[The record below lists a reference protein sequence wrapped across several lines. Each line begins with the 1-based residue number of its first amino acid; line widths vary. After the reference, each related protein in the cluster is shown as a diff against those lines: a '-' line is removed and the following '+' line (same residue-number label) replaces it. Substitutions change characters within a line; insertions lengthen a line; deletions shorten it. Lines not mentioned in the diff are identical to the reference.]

1 MIISDLEI
9 LEVVNE
15 GDTVEGGV
23 GNFFSTQSNYSSI
36 GQYASASSGN
46 SYWGWGGIA
55 IGNVAVAGNVAAPVQ
70 VNA

>member
-15 GDTVEGGV
+15 ADRVEGGV
-23 GNFFSTQSNYSSI
+23 GNFFSNQSNYSSI
-36 GQYASASSGN
+36 GQSAYASAGN
-46 SYWGWGGIA
+46 TYYGIA
-55 IGNVAVAGNVAAPVQ
+55 IGNVAGAANIATPIQ

>member
-15 GDTVEGGV
+15 ADTVEGGV

-36 GQYASASSGN
+36 WQGADASAGN
-46 SYWGWGGIA
+46 GYGFNA
-55 IGNVAVAGNVAAPVQ
+55 FNVALAGNVAAPVQ

>member
-23 GNFFSTQSNYSSI
+23 LNFFSTQSNSSGI
-36 GQYASASSGN
+36 WQGAGASAGN
-46 SYWGWGGIA
+46 GGGIA
-55 IGNVAVAGNVAAPVQ
+55 IGNVALALNLAIPVQ
-70 VNA
+70 VNL

>member
-15 GDTVEGGV
+15 ADTVEGGV
-23 GNFFSTQSNYSSI
+23 GNFFSWQSNDSYI
-36 GQYASASSGN
+36 GQSAYASSGN
-46 SYWGWGGIA
+46 TYWGGIA
-55 IGNVAVAGNVAAPVQ
+55 IGNVAGAANVATPVQ

>member
-15 GDTVEGGV
+15 ADRVEGGV
-23 GNFFSTQSNYSSI
+23 LNFFSYQGNYSSI

-46 SYWGWGGIA
+46 GGGIA

-70 VNA
+70 VNL